1 MIRMLTCSHS
11 HVALNPTDWKHYFY
25 GLAGEGSVLGCDYA
39 GIVEEVGSAV
49 TKPFKKGDKI
59 CGVAHGGNASNPL
72 DGVFAEY
79 AVVKGDL
86 QMHIPSGLSPEA
98 ASTFPLGAI
107 TCGQGLF
114 QTALK
119 LNLPSKP
126 ASGDEY
132 VLVYGGSTAT
142 GSLAIQ
148 YVKLAGYKVITT
160 CSPKHNDWM
169 KSHGITPFNYAD
181 ADCGAQ
187 IRKFT
192 DNKLKY
198 AFDTISLQ
206 DSVKICADALTSE
219 SGVARYGALL
229 PVQFPRDDVSSISTL
244 MYTIFDEEF
253 SIAGN
258 TLPRSTEDFEFA
270 KSFFE
275 LTEKL
280 IAEGKLKTHPD
291 ELRQGGLEGVLKGM
305 DEMKNNGV
313 SGVKLVYNIA

>member
-1 MIRMLTCSHS
+1 MDNSY
-11 HVALNPTDWKHYFY
+11 VALNPTDWKHYFY
-25 GLAGEGSVLGCDYA
+25 GLAGDGCVLGCDYS
-39 GIVEEVGSAV
+39 GVVEEVGSDV
-49 TKPFKKGDKI
+49 TKSFKKGDKI
-59 CGVAHGGNASNPL
+59 CGVAHGGNASNQT

-86 QMHIPSGLSPEA
+86 QMHLPKGVSMEQA
-98 ASTFPLGAI
+98 ATFPLGAI

-119 LNLPSKP
+119 LNLPTNP
-126 ASGDEY
+126 AKGDEY

-169 KSHGITPFNYAD
+169 KSHDIVPFNYAD
-181 ADCGAQ
+181 PNVGAD

-198 AFDTISLQ
+198 AFDTISLP
-206 DSVKICADALTSE
+206 DSIKICADALSSE
-219 SGVARYGALL
+219 AGGRYGALL
-229 PVQFPRDDVSSISTL
+229 GVEKFPRDDVSCITTL
-244 MYTIFDEEF
+244 MYTIFDEDF
-253 SIAGN
+253 LFLGQ
-258 TLPRSTEDFEFA
+258 TMKRSTEDFEFA
-270 KSFFE
+270 KMFFE

-280 IAEGKLKTHPD
+280 LSEGKLKTHPE
-291 ELRQGGLEGVLKGM
+291 ELREGGLEGVLKGM
-305 DEMKNNGV
+305 NDMKENGV
-313 SGVKLVYNIA
+313 SGVKLTYKID